1 MGRYGPDAT
10 DALLGTHSR
19 LGELVGGEIGGDGSA
34 EGLGVG
40 LLDSE
45 EELLLEE
52 VDGGLHVL
60 DLQSRLQIL
69 QLGGLV

>member
-1 MGRYGPDAT
+1 
-10 DALLGTHSR
+10 LGTHFR
-19 LGELVGGEIGGDGSA
+19 LGDLIGGEVGGDGPA
-34 EGLGVG
+34 EGFGVG
-40 LLDSE
+40 LFDSE

-69 QLGGLV
+69 QLGGFVGLFVGVREGG